1 MQDIKTKRCSGCKCE
16 KQLTNEFFYKN
27 KLIVDGHSN
36 YCIGCTKEN
45 SRKYFVRKKEK
56 EQKLKIDDNNQLRF
70 KLLNSL
76 NEDPNNADNLMK
88 ILMLE
93 KMGKSMLEEIE
104 ALKLNFVKNEN

>member
-1 MQDIKTKRCSGCKCE
+1 MQDIKTKRCSGCKE
-16 KQLTNEFFYKN
+16 MKPLTNEFFYKN
-27 KLIVDGHSN
+27 KLIIDGHSN
-36 YCIGCTKEN
+36 YCINCTKEN
-45 SRKYFVRKKEK
+45 SRKYFIRKKEK
-56 EQKLKIDDNNQLRF
+56 EQKQKTEDTTQLRF

-76 NEDPNNADNLMK
+76 NDEPNNADNLMK